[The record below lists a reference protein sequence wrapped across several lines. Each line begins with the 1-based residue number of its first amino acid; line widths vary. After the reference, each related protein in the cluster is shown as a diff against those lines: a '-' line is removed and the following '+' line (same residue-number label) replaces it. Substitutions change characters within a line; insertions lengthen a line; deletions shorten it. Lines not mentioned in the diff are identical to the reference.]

1 MKPELQRG
9 IQLFNAGEWW
19 EAHEAWEPSWLK
31 ATGEERDFIQ
41 ALILL
46 AAALHKRWMHG
57 SPNHRNFY
65 KAVKYL
71 ETLPPIYE
79 GVNLQ
84 QLRTD
89 VWRALQEEKMRP
101 QIQ

>member
-9 IQLFNAGEWW
+9 VQLFNDGEWW
-19 EAHEAWEPSWLK
+19 EAHEAWEPIWLQAK
-31 ATGEERDFIQ
+31 GEQRAFIQ

-46 AAALHKRWMHG
+46 AAALHKRWLHG
-57 SPNHRNFY
+57 SPNHRNFH

-79 GVNLQ
+79 GINLQ
-84 QLRTD
+84 QLRAD
-89 VWRALQEEKMRP
+89 VWMALQEEGIKP
-101 QIQ
+101 QI

>member
-9 IQLFNAGEWW
+9 VQLFNNGEWW
-19 EAHEAWEPSWLK
+19 EAHEAWEPIWLQAK
-31 ATGEERDFIQ
+31 GERRAFIQ

-46 AAALHKRWMHG
+46 AAALHKRWFHG
-57 SPNHRNFY
+57 SPHHRNFY

-79 GVNLQ
+79 GINLQ
-84 QLRTD
+84 QLRAD
-89 VWRALQEEKMRP
+89 VWMALQEKGIKP
-101 QIQ
+101 QI